1 MSSEPARELHLVSR
15 RSDLRAWRHCRA
27 RVDGGSLVEV
37 VLIHD
42 AVLETEA
49 SVAELLGPKQ
59 LDKVAVMACTDDAI
73 QRRVGERWALIDYAG
88 IIERC
93 TVADQVT
100 SW

>member
-1 MSSEPARELHLVSR
+1 LSSKPSLELHLVSC
-15 RSDLRAWRHCRA
+15 RSDRRAWQHCRA
-27 RVDGGSLVEV
+27 RVEAGSRVEV

-49 SVAELLGPKQ
+49 SVAEAWGGKEPPNL
-59 LDKVAVMACTDDAI
+59 AVMACANDAT
-73 QRRVGERWALIDYAG
+73 QRKVEERWALIDYGG

-93 TVADQVT
+93 LAADQVT